1 MSKTE
6 TDRNL
11 VLCGFMGCGKST
23 VGRELA
29 VQTGL
34 SVLDMD
40 HYIVEK
46 AGLPVEEIFTRHGE
60 PYFRMLESQACK
72 ELAQTGGQIIA
83 TGGGA
88 LTFPQNAAMLRETGL
103 IILLDVALPVLCA
116 RLDRDPTPRPVL
128 QAAQKSGRL
137 EALHA
142 ERMRLY
148 RQAADFTVTVPIEQ
162 PASEI
167 AAEILHKIRGQLK
180 TDLRGLAKSEKKG

>member
-1 MSKTE
+1 MPMLVWQAAAAQEIWSGHPFTAAQIAPVIEQANWEMERVFNEQTE

-34 SVLDMD
+34 SFLDMD

-46 AGLPVEEIFTRHGE
+46 AGLPVEEIFARHGE

-128 QAAQKSGRL
+128 QAAQKAVG
-137 EALHA
+137 
-142 ERMRLY
+142 
-148 RQAADFTVTVPIEQ
+148 
-162 PASEI
+162 
-167 AAEILHKIRGQLK
+167 
-180 TDLRGLAKSEKKG
+180 